1 MTSYVNPKKQ
11 CKIFKKKE
19 NHASGKKMIRL
30 TSVTWHSST
39 ELEKAWDLGY
49 KARFRVFKREGCQT
63 YNRKMGSLIDV
74 FFAY

>member
-19 NHASGKKMIRL
+19 NHASGKMIRL
-30 TSVTWHSST
+30 TSITWPSST
-39 ELEKAWDLGY
+39 EPEKAWDLGY
-49 KARFRVFKREGCQT
+49 KAGFCVFKREGCQT
-63 YNRKMGSLIDV
+63 YSRKMGSLIDV